1 MAPMKRYPR
10 SFLQLVTFGYLL
22 FALPLLVA
30 AVYVFVTLDA
40 QNKQYRAA
48 IEHTSVSSRLSGEL
62 TEDLLHM
69 ERNLRRYEVLQDAD
83 TLGDYVQVRGEWHAN
98 VEAFIRLPPLPRQMI
113 DELQAQ
119 IELERLAYGTL
130 RETGNAKQLR
140 LVIDEIRL
148 RSERTLGEARTILN
162 REQEEFLSKSDSM
175 RIRLLLA
182 AVFAALIALVC
193 LWLIRRLLA
202 RMIGR
207 FEGALLRLGKG
218 DLKKSIAL
226 DGPGDLRWLGRWLE
240 WLRRRLLSLEEERAQ
255 VLRHV
260 SHELKTPLAALHEGA
275 SLLAEKVPGPLTLE
289 QSRIVTILQNNSRRL
304 QELIDGL
311 LRLQQAGHAAERIGY
326 ETLRFDQVIE
336 QVLDTHRLLAGERNI
351 SFDCSLAATEIVA
364 GREALITIVH
374 NLISNAVKF
383 SPENGTIKVILQPTK
398 ESAFFHVIDQGPGVA
413 ENDRKQVF
421 EPFFRSQTL
430 REVAGVGLGL
440 AITREFVLALRG
452 ELRIMPSTNGAHFR
466 VLLPLHAPHL
476 RVEQDV

>member
-1 MAPMKRYPR
+1 
-10 SFLQLVTFGYLL
+10 
-22 FALPLLVA
+22 
-30 AVYVFVTLDA
+30 
-40 QNKQYRAA
+40 
-48 IEHTSVSSRLSGEL
+48 
-62 TEDLLHM
+62 
-69 ERNLRRYEVLQDAD
+69 
-83 TLGDYVQVRGEWHAN
+83 
-98 VEAFIRLPPLPRQMI
+98 MI

-130 RETGNAKQLR
+130 RDTGNAGQLR
-140 LVIDEIRL
+140 SVIDEIRL
-148 RSERTLGEARTILN
+148 RSERTLDEARTILN
-162 REQEEFLSKSDSM
+162 REQEEFLSNSDSL
-175 RIRLLLA
+175 RKRLLLA
-182 AVFAALIALVC
+182 ALFAALIALVC
-193 LWLIRRLLA
+193 LWLIRSLLA
-202 RMIGR
+202 RLIGR
-207 FEGALLRLGKG
+207 FEKALLSLGKG

-240 WLRRRLLSLEEERAQ
+240 WLRRRLLSLEEERSQ
-255 VLRHV
+255 VLRHI

-289 QSRIVTILQNNSRRL
+289 QSRIVTILQSNARRL

-311 LRLQQAGHAAERIGY
+311 LRLQLAGHAAERIGY

-336 QVLDTHRLLAGERNI
+336 QVLATHRLIAGERNI
-351 SFDCSLAATEIVA
+351 NFDCSLSATEIVA

-413 ENDRKQVF
+413 ENDRTQVF
-421 EPFFRSQTL
+421 EPFFRSHAS

-440 AITREFVLALRG
+440 AITREFVLAHRG